1 MVGVVERWQSIV
13 IFALTALLCSFGLAV
28 GGGPFVINTE
38 GEPQVWNTTQPIPF
52 HTDLGPL
59 GLLTNAEAVALVEEA
74 LQVWEAVPSSSVS
87 FTAAGSLPVNVTGS
101 NVFSILGIAG
111 DGISPIIFD
120 HDGSVID
127 AILGRGASRDVLGL
141 TAIELGVS
149 DRILEAQAI
158 LNGAVLDGSPAQ
170 LTGADDVSRDIFL
183 ATIIHE
189 FGHYINLD
197 HSQINSE
204 LAFDGDVTNDDSLPT
219 MFPIALDS
227 ESKST
232 LHFDDVA
239 TVSTLYPTA
248 DFLTSTGSIE
258 GEIFLGDG
266 AIPFQGANVIARR
279 TVDRVRDATS
289 YVSGALFKNNFGG
302 GTGDLALK
310 GRYKVSGLLP
320 GDYTIEVEQIHP
332 TFTGGSSLNPLDP
345 PAILPGPEEFYNGE
359 QEAGST
365 VEDNPSE
372 KTEINVSAGEIVSD
386 IDILLNTL
394 KLEDSAIGL
403 ALELKKF
410 KYKAKESGDRIT
422 AKLSV
427 TDLGESIVN
436 RPVSIK
442 MWVSD
447 DAIFD
452 ISRDRLVAMDEIKP
466 ENLTV
471 GKPFDVKLK
480 SGRLFGLDGKF
491 GIVVIESKDE
501 SNQQSELMNQVV
513 QRIGG
518 RGCIKD
524 SFRLERESNDSLA
537 NAQSLGKI
545 GLSECV
551 MVNATL
557 TDNNNVVVDE
567 DVFRVTVKEPAVLEI
582 TLTHDATNEF
592 DALIFGLGRME
603 LCDDVCSFVIPD
615 GENVP
620 VAIVVSP
627 LIGVG
632 SYTLNVQ
639 AALLD

>member
-1 MVGVVERWQSIV
+1 MMVGVVERWQSIV

-320 GDYTIEVEQIHP
+320 GTYT
-332 TFTGGSSLNPLDP
+332 
-345 PAILPGPEEFYNGE
+345 
-359 QEAGST
+359 
-365 VEDNPSE
+365 
-372 KTEINVSAGEIVSD
+372 KKKINVNKAVFIRCNLQRETATSYQYQMHIVYMYRR
-386 IDILLNTL
+386 
-394 KLEDSAIGL
+394 ER
-403 ALELKKF
+403 F
-410 KYKAKESGDRIT
+410 K
-422 AKLSV
+422 V
-427 TDLGESIVN
+427 TT
-436 RPVSIK
+436 K
-442 MWVSD
+442 YY
-447 DAIFD
+447 
-452 ISRDRLVAMDEIKP
+452 
-466 ENLTV
+466 TH
-471 GKPFDVKLK
+471 
-480 SGRLFGLDGKF
+480 
-491 GIVVIESKDE
+491 
-501 SNQQSELMNQVV
+501 SNK
-513 QRIGG
+513 R
-518 RGCIKD
+518 
-524 SFRLERESNDSLA
+524 
-537 NAQSLGKI
+537 
-545 GLSECV
+545 
-551 MVNATL
+551 
-557 TDNNNVVVDE
+557 
-567 DVFRVTVKEPAVLEI
+567 
-582 TLTHDATNEF
+582 
-592 DALIFGLGRME
+592 
-603 LCDDVCSFVIPD
+603 
-615 GENVP
+615 
-620 VAIVVSP
+620 
-627 LIGVG
+627 
-632 SYTLNVQ
+632 
-639 AALLD
+639 